1 MKESMEIIGIDRI
14 RNKNTGKISYLLHLE
29 YYVQPYVNTCSFKDA
44 EDYID
49 GLHNYIRKKLS
60 KSREHAEPKELQHMH
75 VKVSDS
81 LLRRKKY
88 KVGNSV
94 FVSISTGDI
103 DSRETMTIDFTD

>member
-29 YYVQPYVNTCSFKDA
+29 YYVQPYVNTCNFKDA

-49 GLHNYIRKKLS
+49 SLHNFIRKKLS
-60 KSREHAEPKELQHMH
+60 KSREHTETRELQHIH
-75 VKVSDS
+75 IKVSDS

-88 KVGNSV
+88 KVGN
-94 FVSISTGDI
+94 II
-103 DSRETMTIDFTD
+103 YINI